1 MTGQEQ
7 AFALGRAW
15 EASPEPKRQ
24 FVLQIVHPD
33 MQVDTFRIGPH
44 TPSMK
49 TEDVHLVHR
58 LWLNITREQG
68 LDRLHHHDILTE
80 ALTRFAR
87 DYAGRDRDDI
97 LKELRKTAGRT
108 VTSRPIGVDTI
119 PEANT
124 PALNPKPPK
133 SDQGPPSPPVISP

>member
-1 MTGQEQ
+1 
-7 AFALGRAW
+7 
-15 EASPEPKRQ
+15 
-24 FVLQIVHPD
+24 
-33 MQVDTFRIGPH
+33 
-44 TPSMK
+44 
-49 TEDVHLVHR
+49 
-58 LWLNITREQG
+58 
-68 LDRLHHHDILTE
+68 LTE